1 MTFAITHSI
10 YAGCLCTVGTAGRGL
25 KVSPRGRHHE
35 LSRRSS
41 SHAFHPGKVDAFFLV
56 HHSAARTNNHH
67 KLCGDRGILAARHPQ
82 TLRTCD
88 PMWYTEVRAPFNP
101 ILSTAHP
108 SMQSATTTDS
118 PGTDAIPPTR
128 QRPASS
134 SCCSKRG
141 SSGPDC
147 CPAAYAG
154 TCVTCAGLRPNEKH
168 GQSTPPNPLPPLPA
182 TLPYTIP

>member
-1 MTFAITHSI
+1 MPAASAHWARRADGSRFRPEGVTMNYRDDHHHPTHPVLARWTHS
-10 YAGCLCTVGTAGRGL
+10 
-25 KVSPRGRHHE
+25 
-35 LSRRSS
+35 
-41 SHAFHPGKVDAFFLV
+41 LV

-88 PMWYTEVRAPFNP
+88 PMWYTEMRAPFNP

-108 SMQSATTTDS
+108 SMQSATTTAS

-168 GQSTPPNPLPPLPA
+168 GQSTPHSPLPPLPA